1 MIKANIIAEIE
12 ALECKIEQKRK
23 ELDRINN
30 IITKQAKY
38 FQSLDDERNHLIYKR
53 SELLEQLEDKDEDKW
68 RSWTY

>member
-23 ELDRINN
+23 ELVRINN

-38 FQSLDDERNHLIYKR
+38 FQYLDDERNHLIYKR
-53 SELLEQLEDKDEDKW
+53 SELLEQLEDEDED
-68 RSWTY
+68 T

>member
-12 ALECKIEQKRK
+12 ALECKIEHKRK

-53 SELLEQLEDKDEDKW
+53 SELLEQLEDKDEDK
-68 RSWTY
+68 

>member
-1 MIKANIIAEIE
+1 MIKANILAEIE
-12 ALECKIEQKRK
+12 ALECKIEQKKK

-53 SELLEQLEDKDEDKW
+53 SELLEQLEDQDDN
-68 RSWTY
+68 T

>member
-12 ALECKIEQKRK
+12 ALERKIEQKKK

-30 IITKQAKY
+30 IITKQVKY

-53 SELLEQLEDKDEDKW
+53 SELLEQLEDENED
-68 RSWTY
+68 T